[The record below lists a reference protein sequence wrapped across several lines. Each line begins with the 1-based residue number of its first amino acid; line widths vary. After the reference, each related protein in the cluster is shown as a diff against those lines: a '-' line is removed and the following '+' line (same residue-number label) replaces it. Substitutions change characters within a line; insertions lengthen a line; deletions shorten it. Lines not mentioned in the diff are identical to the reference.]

1 MDDSVNTADVVVVNS
16 SNGDWQ
22 GVYLNGKLIDHDHCI
37 YTDELLQYICK
48 EHIDQ
53 KQEA

>member
-16 SNGDWQ
+16 SNGDRQ

-37 YTDELLQYICK
+37 YTDTSIQYICK